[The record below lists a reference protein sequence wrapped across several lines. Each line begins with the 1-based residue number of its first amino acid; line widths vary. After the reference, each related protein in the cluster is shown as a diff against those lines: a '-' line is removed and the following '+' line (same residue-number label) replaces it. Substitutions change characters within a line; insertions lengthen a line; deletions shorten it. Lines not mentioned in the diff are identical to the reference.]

1 MTLHSK
7 EKELAAVGISV
18 ATGCKPCTDYHI
30 NAVRKAGATEEEIR
44 QAVADALHVR
54 RNALAVM
61 AGYASAQ
68 LGASGHTDD
77 PGPVGETNRIKELVS
92 VGAAF
97 GVNCVTNLQRHL
109 DAAERVGISREDI
122 ATIVTLGAFIKG
134 RAASHVERLCGM
146 VEDEEQKPVK
156 ILA

>member
-1 MTLHSK
+1 MTLHPK

-18 ATGCKPCTDYHI
+18 ATGCRPCTDYHI
-30 NAVRKAGATEEEIR
+30 DAVRKAGATEEEIR
-44 QAVADALHVR
+44 RAVADALHVR
-54 RNALAVM
+54 RNALNLM
-61 AGYASAQ
+61 SGYAAAQ
-68 LGASGHTDD
+68 LGASGHTDES
-77 PGPVGETNRIKELVS
+77 GPVGETNRIKELVS

-97 GVNCVTNLQRHL
+97 GVNCAISLERHL
-109 DAAERVGISREDI
+109 DAAESVGISRDDI

-146 VEDEEQKPVK
+146 VEEDEQEPVK

>member
-1 MTLHSK
+1 MTLHPK

-30 NAVRKAGATEEEIR
+30 NAVRKAGATEEDIR

-54 RNALAVM
+54 RSALSLM
-61 AGYASAQ
+61 SGYASAQ
-68 LGASGHTDD
+68 LGASAHTDD
-77 PGPVGETNRIKELVS
+77 PGAVGETNRIKELVS

-97 GVNCVTNLQRHL
+97 GVNCATNLQRHL

-146 VEDEEQKPVK
+146 VEEEEREAVK